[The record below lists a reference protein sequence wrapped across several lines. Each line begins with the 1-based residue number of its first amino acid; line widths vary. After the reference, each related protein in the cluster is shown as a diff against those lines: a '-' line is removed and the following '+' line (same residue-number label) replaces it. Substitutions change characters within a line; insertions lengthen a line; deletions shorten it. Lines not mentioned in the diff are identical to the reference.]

1 MGRFRFFLMGSS
13 QSPTVEMSAV
23 DLSQLGE
30 IAKYSRFLEGQ
41 IVDCLDE
48 EDACP
53 VLIPVS
59 RIQMITEVR

>member
-1 MGRFRFFLMGSS
+1 MARFRFFLMGSS
-13 QSPTVEMSAV
+13 QAPIVEIPVA
-23 DLSQLGE
+23 DLGQLGE
-30 IAKYSRFLEGQ
+30 MVRFNRFLEGR

-59 RIQMITEVR
+59 RVQMITEVH